1 LKFGFIGLTWHRPF
15 LKAFVMPASGG
26 RCCKMN
32 KIEQLKNTIKIRI
45 LNLAGLTRIIA
56 ISLMIG
62 LFVASCEDPYLPQLD
77 AKYDKM
83 LVVEGTISN
92 APPPYTIKL
101 SLSSNM
107 QKPEYLALSDYNVAI
122 VDDHGN
128 EEVLAESGPGTYLS
142 SADGM
147 QGIVGRKYKIA
158 LQSPEGKIYSSDFVE
173 LREPVGIQSVYAKV
187 EYKQSQTRPFEIP
200 GYQFYI
206 DTYLGQNDS
215 TFFLWSMVETYK
227 FESDYLIF
235 FYFDGVLHVNE
246 NSDSLKTCWHTEK
259 VYSFFIENTMALSE
273 PRLTNYP
280 LSFVDTKT
288 RRLSIRYSLLVDQ
301 YTISAGAYQY
311 WNAVK
316 EQNTETGGL
325 YTRQPYQLRGNVY
338 NTSDNNEQ
346 VLGYFMVA
354 GVSQKRIF
362 VNRPE
367 ATVRMYYPICE
378 LWESDYRDYQ
388 EMFLGSTP
396 DEWPLFVTE
405 DARGIRAL
413 PNQKCID
420 CTQKGGVLEKPD
432 FWVDY

>member
-1 LKFGFIGLTWHRPF
+1 
-15 LKAFVMPASGG
+15 
-26 RCCKMN
+26 
-32 KIEQLKNTIKIRI
+32 
-45 LNLAGLTRIIA
+45 
-56 ISLMIG
+56 
-62 LFVASCEDPYLPQLD
+62 
-77 AKYDKM
+77 
-83 LVVEGTISN
+83 
-92 APPPYTIKL
+92 
-101 SLSSNM
+101 
-107 QKPEYLALSDYNVAI
+107 
-122 VDDHGN
+122 
-128 EEVLAESGPGTYLS
+128 
-142 SADGM
+142 
-147 QGIVGRKYKIA
+147 
-158 LQSPEGKIYSSDFVE
+158 
-173 LREPVGIQSVYAKV
+173 
-187 EYKQSQTRPFEIP
+187 
-200 GYQFYI
+200 
-206 DTYLGQNDS
+206 
-215 TFFLWSMVETYK
+215 
-227 FESDYLIF
+227 
-235 FYFDGVLHVNE
+235 VLHVNE